1 MDTLVSKAK
10 ELKDAEVE
18 ARKQPGC
25 ALIFPA
31 TLNMAAGIAM
41 LAVGASHKE
50 QCDGKI
56 GEEASMFLIVG
67 GAIIL
72 ASSLTKLLSYSPFD
86 FLTKLESLGI
96 LFDMAFFIACIWG
109 SVKVFGDYAAWGDE
123 ATGED
128 DKCPGASYMFA
139 FVYLVCYWL
148 LMPLLCCCSCC
159 CTMLCCAGM
168 KRQADVEA
176 A

>member
-1 MDTLVSKAK
+1 MDNIISKAK
-10 ELKDAEVE
+10 ELKYDQEE

-41 LAVGASHKE
+41 VAVGAGFKGD
-50 QCDGKI
+50 CDGNI

-67 GAIIL
+67 GALIL
-72 ASSLTKLLSYSPFD
+72 ASSLIKLLAYSPVE
-86 FLTKLESLGI
+86 FLTKFESFSWM
-96 LFDMAFFIACIWG
+96 FDMAFFITCIWG
-109 SVKVFGDYAAWGDE
+109 SVKVFGDYPEWGDE
-123 ATGED
+123 ETSEE
-128 DKCPGASYMFA
+128 DKCPSASYMFA

-148 LMPLLCCCSCC
+148 FLPLMCCASCC
-159 CTMLCCAGM
+159 CGKCG
-168 KRQADVEA
+168 KKQSDVEA

>member
-1 MDTLVSKAK
+1 MDPA
-10 ELKDAEVE
+10 
-18 ARKQPGC
+18 P
-25 ALIFPA
+25 AL
-31 TLNMAAGIAM
+31 
-41 LAVGASHKE
+41 
-50 QCDGKI
+50 Q
-56 GEEASMFLIVG
+56 IVG

-109 SVKVFGDYAAWGDE
+109 SVKVFGEFRGGFAPQTYEAEQIIAGDYAAWGDE